1 MRLST
6 SHIAGSL
13 NISISTVE
21 RTLTFSG
28 TGTTYN
34 QPYPTENTFIKIL
47 TEPVKLFI
55 FNLVLQKPG
64 ILLRENVQEVSA
76 TLGTTVTGSA
86 ICKVLK
92 KDGFTYQ
99 KLRT

>member
-1 MRLST
+1 MRWTCEALNYST

-21 RTLTFSG
+21 SILTFSG

-47 TEPVKLFI
+47 IDEPVKLFI

-64 ILLRENVQEVSA
+64 ILLREIVSA
-76 TLGTTVTGSA
+76 ILGTIVSGSA
-86 ICKVLK
+86 I
-92 KDGFTYQ
+92 
-99 KLRT
+99 